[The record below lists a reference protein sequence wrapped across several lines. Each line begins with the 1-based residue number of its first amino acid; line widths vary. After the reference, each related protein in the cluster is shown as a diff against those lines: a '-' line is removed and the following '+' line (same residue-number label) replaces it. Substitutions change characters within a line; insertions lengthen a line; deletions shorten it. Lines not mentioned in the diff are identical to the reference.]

1 MTITEANEEH
11 ALLELRN
18 ICKYFGNVTALE
30 NITTRVE
37 AGKVTCVLGDNG
49 AGKSTFIKILSG
61 VHQPSSGEY
70 TMYGTPVQFTSPR
83 DARNAGIAAVFQ
95 DLALA
100 PLLSIWR
107 NFFLGVEPM
116 HAGIL
121 MRTAFMKKTAKE
133 EMAKM
138 GIDLRDVDQP
148 VGTLSGGER
157 QSVAIAR
164 AVYFGARVL
173 ILDEPTSALGV
184 KPAAINAR
192 TRRSPPAGS
201 SVASHRISTSRASE
215 SRTGSRV
222 ASRASSE
229 IAPSASVAASSTRP
243 CSTSNCASACGGL
256 CGAG

>member
-1 MTITEANEEH
+1 MTLIEDELAVADHGEH

-18 ICKYFGNVTALE
+18 ISKYFGNVTALE

-70 TMYGTPVQFTSPR
+70 TMYGTPVHFTTPR
-83 DARNAGIAAVFQ
+83 DARLAGIAAVFQ

-121 MRTAFMKKTAKE
+121 MRSAFMKKTAKE

-184 KPAAINAR
+184 KQSGVVLKYTRRGR
-192 TRRSPPAGS
+192 TRSRRDLHHPQPESCDPRRRSVLAAQPRAQPWRLRQGRDLARPS
-201 SVASHRISTSRASE
+201 SPV
-215 SRTGSRV
+215 
-222 ASRASSE
+222 
-229 IAPSASVAASSTRP
+229 
-243 CSTSNCASACGGL
+243 
-256 CGAG
+256 